1 MSECLFLQTMQST
14 EPELP
19 FGHVSPAPDFVAFE
33 LASLH
38 SEMLIKFQ
46 PPRTDWSQ
54 ERQAFKESSKDKRE
68 NVCVKGDSVLEPGRL
83 LTEYSQPTPRFSY
96 IDEIIEAEMGHPR
109 KNICHKPSSSANKKS
124 NQSDKHNEKQ
134 MFEIDTDRKITNP
147 KINSNVENAKDLDF
161 SSDEKDD
168 LDDESDDADD
178 ERSASPSLPDT
189 GDKPSSKDLGD
200 SEKKSGLILR
210 IKRNVHLSSD
220 GSDSV
225 ERNPGNNSNFSAE
238 ILP

>member
-1 MSECLFLQTMQST
+1 MN
-14 EPELP
+14 
-19 FGHVSPAPDFVAFE
+19 PAPDFVAFE

-38 SEMLIKFQ
+38 SEMLSKFQ

-54 ERQAFKESSKDKRE
+54 EGQAFKESSKDKME
-68 NVCVKGDSVLEPGRL
+68 NVAVKGDSVLEQGRF
-83 LTEYSQPTPRFSY
+83 TEYSQPTPRFSY

-124 NQSDKHNEKQ
+124 NQSDKHCEKRI
-134 MFEIDTDRKITNP
+134 FEIDKDRKITNP
-147 KINSNVENAKDLDF
+147 QSNVSSNVENSKDPDF

-189 GDKPSSKDLGD
+189 GDKPSNKDAGGG
-200 SEKKSGLILR
+200 EKKSGLILR

-225 ERNPGNNSNFSAE
+225 ERNPANDSNFSAE